1 MTPSTAVQ
9 TPSVLMKAISLH
21 QPWAN
26 MIAEGVK
33 TIETRRWR
41 TSYRG
46 ELLICSTRKRVTDHA
61 GQYCKPLGCA
71 IALVNLIDCRPMTT
85 ADEAQAGCECYED
98 AYAWVL
104 ENIRRIVPFLVR
116 GRHRLYE
123 IVVRPDLIVEAF

>member
-1 MTPSTAVQ
+1 
-9 TPSVLMKAISLH
+9 MKAISLH

-46 ELLICSTRKRVTDHA
+46 ELLICSTLRRCGYPGVYYGHA
-61 GQYCKPLGCA
+61 V
-71 IALVNLIDCRPMTT
+71 ALVNLADCRPM
-85 ADEAQAGCECYED
+85 AQTHREVLAACCAWEPG

-104 ENIRRIVPFLVR
+104 DNIRRIVPFPVR
-116 GRHRLYE
+116 GKHRLYDVE
-123 IVVRPDLIVEAF
+123 VTRPLAFAEVGP